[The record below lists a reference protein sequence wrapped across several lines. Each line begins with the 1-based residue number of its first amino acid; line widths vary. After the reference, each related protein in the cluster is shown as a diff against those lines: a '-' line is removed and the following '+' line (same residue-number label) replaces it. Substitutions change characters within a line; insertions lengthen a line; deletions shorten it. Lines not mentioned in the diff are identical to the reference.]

1 MNCTSR
7 YLVAFA
13 PLMVL
18 LAAGCQSPYHADR
31 GALFGGLLG
40 AGTGAIVG
48 DALGNTGAGAAIGA
62 GVGALTGAAI
72 GQGMDEV
79 EANNRAMIAA
89 QLGREIRSGAVTFD
103 DVVMMTQ
110 AGVDEELIVTHIRR
124 NGMTRVPNAQDLISL
139 QQQGVSVQVVKTM
152 QEPPQPRQAKTVV
165 VREPSP
171 PPVIVEEHYY
181 QSPFGYAPR
190 YRQPHYRHQ
199 RPGPPIGWGVTFHN

>member
-7 YLVAFA
+7 YLLAFA
-13 PLMVL
+13 PLVTL

-89 QLGREIRSGAVTFD
+89 QLGREVRAGAVTFD

-171 PPVIVEEHYY
+171 RPVIVEEHYY
-181 QSPFGYAPR
+181 ESPFGYAPR
-190 YRQPHYRHQ
+190 YRPPHYRHR
-199 RPGPPIGWGVTFHN
+199 RPGPPVGWGVTFHN